1 MSQIDK
7 VAYLPLLFW
16 FIILFSLFYVFIYA
30 YFLKFI
36 LIAFNTRNRLFNE
49 LVNFSINAYALVILF
64 NFFLDQFVSLF
75 NMLYSFLYVERLV
88 KINLI
93 ASYKIKKNIR

>member
-16 FIILFSLFYVFIYA
+16 FIILFSLFYLFVYA

-36 LIAFNTRNRLFNE
+36 LMAFSARNRLFNE
-49 LVNFSINAYALVILF
+49 LVNFSIMLILWLF
-64 NFFLDQFVSLF
+64 CLIFF
-75 NMLYSFLYVERLV
+75 
-88 KINLI
+88 
-93 ASYKIKKNIR
+93 